1 MSGEGGRGL
10 CGVPGAAPSRGT
22 RPTLLSGAGWQSSSL
37 TPKARGA
44 DFLFF
49 FMRLMPQGAFWEL
62 LSSGGNTTMGL
73 FVKSQ
78 DGQTARASL
87 LCWGGGERVGTPPCQ
102 EHRFAMRGSPCRR
115 GAPTF
120 HYGRILPRG
129 PGCAGSRLLQE
140 LGSDPQPTGALG
152 RGVGLG
158 TRRAVGRAGSGGH
171 SRDRAPWMGP
181 HQPPHKA
188 RCLPACPGS
197 CPGPMGAHG
206 ALPALWCSPHRA
218 APPCWG
224 ATGVS
229 PTPVPGEFRA
239 LLTPC
244 WELA

>member
-1 MSGEGGRGL
+1 
-10 CGVPGAAPSRGT
+10 
-22 RPTLLSGAGWQSSSL
+22 
-37 TPKARGA
+37 
-44 DFLFF
+44 
-49 FMRLMPQGAFWEL
+49 
-62 LSSGGNTTMGL
+62 
-73 FVKSQ
+73 
-78 DGQTARASL
+78 
-87 LCWGGGERVGTPPCQ
+87 
-102 EHRFAMRGSPCRR
+102 MRGSPCRR

-120 HYGRILPRG
+120 HYSRILPRG

-224 ATGVS
+224 ATGLS
-229 PTPVPGEFRA
+229 PTPVPGGVRSPFNPLLGACLNQA
-239 LLTPC
+239 LLAPQAQSGFAQC
-244 WELA
+244 PLLPGVSGGGQGAPLAPRSPEVHTSLSGSRLASC

>member
-1 MSGEGGRGL
+1 MGSPGLPPARHGHVLYLVVRGRLAVLQPDAKGSGGRFLVLLHEVDAPRGFL
-10 CGVPGAAPSRGT
+10 GAALIWGKHNHGIICQESGWTNGKGVPAVLGR
-22 RPTLLSGAGWQSSSL
+22 
-37 TPKARGA
+37 
-44 DFLFF
+44 
-49 FMRLMPQGAFWEL
+49 
-62 LSSGGNTTMGL
+62 
-73 FVKSQ
+73 
-78 DGQTARASL
+78 
-87 LCWGGGERVGTPPCQ
+87 GERAGTPPCQ
-102 EHRFAMRGSPCRR
+102 EHRFAVPGSPCRR

-181 HQPPHKA
+181 HQPPPQDP

-218 APPCWG
+218 APHAGGPQG
-224 ATGVS
+224 
-229 PTPVPGEFRA
+229 
-239 LLTPC
+239 
-244 WELA
+244 

>member
-1 MSGEGGRGL
+1 MLGRG
-10 CGVPGAAPSRGT
+10 
-22 RPTLLSGAGWQSSSL
+22 
-37 TPKARGA
+37 
-44 DFLFF
+44 
-49 FMRLMPQGAFWEL
+49 E
-62 LSSGGNTTMGL
+62 
-73 FVKSQ
+73 
-78 DGQTARASL
+78 RA
-87 LCWGGGERVGTPPCQ
+87 GTPPCQ
-102 EHRFAMRGSPCRR
+102 EHRFAMRGSPWRR

-244 WELA
+244 WELASIRPFLHPKPSLVLLSAHCSLGRPGVGRVPHSCPAAPGSIPHFPVVV